1 MELLEY
7 SFLRL
12 AGAAFV
18 PFALFIITT
27 AARRSEVFER
37 YSWGTVALGLVALT
51 WLLNGY
57 LNQNTQLLAFM
68 YPMFFGFCALLGP
81 AFYYS
86 LLGYKTKNVATAIM
100 HLSPAVFIFT
110 SGMIASIKFPLT
122 QEDFDLL
129 FSESG
134 RISSISWSLLGDQL
148 LAVLLLPVH
157 FGAYAASALYKTR
170 DKSQLFITLPIFLT
184 TCLFAWVYSYPG
196 TTEWNISLIVVAVE
210 VLLIVLLVRYMIT
223 DSPKIQYER
232 KQKLHV
238 EPLSYD
244 DIITFLA
251 DEESAQQLFAQPK
264 INVDRVAHISNIEA
278 MRWRNYL
285 SDENMSFSDLK
296 KKYRIAYAERL
307 IEEGFLEKYTVDSL
321 AETIGYSSRTSFYS
335 AYKEVM
341 GKPWQRNNS

>member
-7 SFLRL
+7 SLLRL
-12 AGAAFV
+12 TAAMFV
-18 PFALFIITT
+18 PFALFVITT
-27 AARRSEVFER
+27 TARRSEIFER
-37 YSWGTVALGLVALT
+37 YAWGTVSLGLVALT

-68 YPMFFGFCALLGP
+68 YPLFFGFCALLGP

-100 HLSPAVFIFT
+100 HLSPAFFIFT
-110 SGMIASIKFPLT
+110 SGMIASIKYPLT
-122 QEDFDLL
+122 HEDFELL
-129 FSESG
+129 FNESG

-148 LAVLLLPVH
+148 LAILLFPVH

-170 DKSQLFITLPIFLT
+170 DKSQLFITLPILLII
-184 TCLFAWVYSYPG
+184 CLFAWVYSYPG
-196 TTEWNISLIVVAVE
+196 TTEWSISLIVAAAE

-244 DIITFLA
+244 DIMTFLT
-251 DEESAQQLFAQPK
+251 DEESAQQLFAQLK

>member
-12 AGAAFV
+12 VGAAFV

-68 YPMFFGFCALLGP
+68 YPLFFGFCALLGP

-86 LLGYKTKNVATAIM
+86 LLGYKTKNAATAIM

-110 SGMIASIKFPLT
+110 SGMIASIKYPLT
-122 QEDFDLL
+122 QEDFVLL

-134 RISSISWSLLGDQL
+134 RISSVSWSLLGDQL
-148 LAVLLLPVH
+148 LAILLLPVH

-170 DKSQLFITLPIFLT
+170 DKSQLFITLPCFPNHLPIHMG
-184 TCLFAWVYSYPG
+184 V
-196 TTEWNISLIVVAVE
+196 
-210 VLLIVLLVRYMIT
+210 
-223 DSPKIQYER
+223 
-232 KQKLHV
+232 
-238 EPLSYD
+238 
-244 DIITFLA
+244 
-251 DEESAQQLFAQPK
+251 QLP
-264 INVDRVAHISNIEA
+264 
-278 MRWRNYL
+278 
-285 SDENMSFSDLK
+285 
-296 KKYRIAYAERL
+296 
-307 IEEGFLEKYTVDSL
+307 
-321 AETIGYSSRTSFYS
+321 
-335 AYKEVM
+335 
-341 GKPWQRNNS
+341 RNNRMEHRSLCCSDRSTSHYSIHSLPIE

>member
-7 SFLRL
+7 SLLRFT
-12 AGAAFV
+12 AAMFV

-27 AARRSEVFER
+27 TARRSEIFER
-37 YSWGTVALGLVALT
+37 YAWGTVSLGLVALT

-68 YPMFFGFCALLGP
+68 YPLFFGFCALLGP
-81 AFYYS
+81 AFYFS
-86 LLGYKTKNVATAIM
+86 LLGYRTKNIATAIM
-100 HLSPAVFIFT
+100 HLSPAFFIFT

-122 QEDFDLL
+122 HEDFELL
-129 FSESG
+129 FNESG

-148 LAVLLLPVH
+148 LTILLFPVH

-170 DKSQLFITLPIFLT
+170 DKSQLFITLPLFLT
-184 TCLFAWVYSYPG
+184 TCLFTWVYSYPG
-196 TTEWNISLIVVAVE
+196 TTEWNIGLFVAAIE
-210 VLLIVLLVRYMIT
+210 VLLIILFIRYLLN

-285 SDENMSFSDLK
+285 SDENMSFSDLR

-307 IEEGFLEKYTVDSL
+307 IEEGFLGKYTVDSL

>member
-7 SFLRL
+7 SFLR
-12 AGAAFV
+12 AVGAAFV

-27 AARRSEVFER
+27 AARRSEIFER
-37 YSWGTVALGLVALT
+37 YSWGTVALSLVALT

-68 YPMFFGFCALLGP
+68 YPLFFGFCALLGP

-86 LLGYKTKNVATAIM
+86 LLGYKTKNASTAIM
-100 HLSPAVFIFT
+100 HLSPAVFVFT
-110 SGMIASIKFPLT
+110 SGMIASIKYPLT
-122 QEDFDLL
+122 QEDFKLL
-129 FSESG
+129 FGESG
-134 RISSISWSLLGDQL
+134 RISSIAWSLLGDQL
-148 LAVLLLPVH
+148 LAILLLPVH
-157 FGAYAASALYKTR
+157 FGTYAASALYKTR
-170 DKSQLFITLPIFLT
+170 DKSQLFITLPVFLI

-196 TTEWNISLIVVAVE
+196 TTEWNIGLFVAAIE
-210 VLLIVLLVRYMIT
+210 VLLIILFMRYLMN

-244 DIITFLA
+244 DIITFLT
-251 DEESAQQLFAQPK
+251 DEERAQQLFAQPK
-264 INVDRVAHISNIEA
+264 INVDHVAYISNIEA

-285 SDENMSFSDLK
+285 GDENMSFSELK

-307 IEEGFLEKYTVDSL
+307 IGEGFLEKYTVDSL

-335 AYKEVM
+335 AYKEVV
-341 GKPWQRNNS
+341 GIPWQRNNS